1 MTSAKWA
8 TRTAESSRS
17 RQGSV
22 GRALDWWCEGLAAA
36 LARLAGAVRPTR
48 RFQLRTAAAP
58 FVLNAMNARAGQVAI
73 RLSDTPQ
80 SGVPAEVLQQ
90 TRGSVIEVTVPP
102 AAILERRLD
111 PLPSESRPYVESVIQ
126 HRLEAMLPWPAADVL
141 REVDIRER
149 DDGLLDVSVRA
160 TARPAIAQA
169 LALAAACGA
178 RAVVVTADGSGS
190 TGSIYV
196 PMGTTNFGALRVAR
210 SAVVGLLALVAVV
223 AGWSAYAHWSLT
235 LEVAALD
242 EAIAGRRAALKRA
255 ADQRDRA
262 GATGLDAR
270 KSEAVIAVAVMEAL
284 SAILPDDTYLTELS
298 LDGGRVRISGVSARA
313 TEIVPLLEGSGKF
326 KNAAFYAPTTRT
338 AGRGADRFSIEAV
351 VVTPWMQVTP

>member
-1 MTSAKWA
+1 M
-8 TRTAESSRS
+8 RTAESTRS
-17 RQGSV
+17 RQSSV

-36 LARLAGAVRPTR
+36 LTRLAAAVRPPR
-48 RFQLRTAAAP
+48 RFQLRTAVAP
-58 FVLNAMNARAGQVAI
+58 FVLHAMNARAGRSAI
-73 RLSDTPQ
+73 RVPDTSQ
-80 SGVPAEVLQQ
+80 GGVPAEVLQQ
-90 TRGSVIEVTVPP
+90 TRGSIFEVTVPP

-141 REVDIRER
+141 REVDIRDR

-169 LALAAACGA
+169 LALAATCGA
-178 RAVVVTADGSGS
+178 RAVVVTPDGGGGA
-190 TGSIYV
+190 GSINV
-196 PMGTTNFGALRVAR
+196 AMGTANFGALRVAR
-210 SAVVGLLALVAVV
+210 SAIGGLLALAAVV
-223 AGWSAYAHWSLT
+223 VGWSSYAHWSLAS
-235 LEVAALD
+235 EVAALG
-242 EAIAGRRAALKRA
+242 EAIAERRAALKRT

-262 GATGLDAR
+262 GATGLQAR

-338 AGRGADRFSIEAV
+338 AGRAADRFSIEAV